1 MNKCHKEISKTVHD
15 FDLNEPIYTIKEIS
29 DITGFSR
36 QSFER
41 WHSSGVFLSNIYVY
55 NNRNYRYYTDEQLKW
70 FYSSDLY
77 LNSNMVK
84 NKDII
89 GRRFG
94 KLVVL
99 SYSESAKSKGYY
111 GSYNCICDCGE
122 TIVVSRV
129 DLLRGKMKSCGCR
142 YIDISGETFGKW
154 SVLKLSDV
162 RKTSNGNSVYYY
174 TCECECGEVR
184 DVTRRS
190 LISGRSYSCGCFK
203 DESSMSKSEFQVMNY
218 LDKKGFYKSKSSNR
232 YYCMYKSFN
241 DLKGVNG
248 GRLSYDFYVNYSGV
262 EYLIECQGGQHYRPI
277 DLWGGEKAFNL
288 QIEHDRLKSKY
299 AVDNGYKL
307 LIIGE
312 SLINYDDIEKFLD
325 EYLVQTQ

>member
-1 MNKCHKEISKTVHD
+1 MNKSHKEISKTVHD
-15 FDLNEPIYTIKEIS
+15 FDLNEPVYTTTEIS
-29 DITGFSR
+29 EITGFSN

-41 WHSSGVFLSNIYVY
+41 WHRSGDFLAKIYVY
-55 NNRNYRYYTDEQLKW
+55 NNRNYRYYTNDQLNW
-70 FYSSDLY
+70 FYNSDLY
-77 LNSNMVK
+77 LKSKMVK
-84 NKDII
+84 NQDII
-89 GRRFG
+89 GKRFG

-99 SYSESAKSKGYY
+99 NYSESAKSKGYY
-111 GSYNCICDCGE
+111 GSYNCICDCGKM
-122 TIVVSRV
+122 IVLPRIN
-129 DLLRGKMKSCGCR
+129 LLKGKMKSCGCR
-142 YIDISGETFGKW
+142 YVDISGETFGKW
-154 SVLKLSDV
+154 YVLKLSDV
-162 RKTSNGNSVYYY
+162 KKTLNGNNVYYY
-174 TCECECGEVR
+174 KCKCECGEVR

-203 DESSMSKSEFQVMNY
+203 NENSMSKSELQVMNY
-218 LDKKGFYKSKSSNR
+218 LDKHGFCKSKSENKH
-232 YYCMYKSFN
+232 YCMYKSFN

-248 GRLSYDFYVNYSGV
+248 GRLSYDFYVNYLGI
-262 EYLIECQGGQHYRPI
+262 EYLIECQGGQHYRPV

-312 SLINYDDIEKFLD
+312 FLVNYDDIEKFLD